1 MDEARW
7 LFWSIVL
14 LFWSIVLVGLACG
27 ALLGR
32 SVRHRL
38 IGPAVLAGICL
49 AVLAASAS
57 LLWSVW
63 GACLLPHPDTV
74 AYRPGM
80 TLCPGQSARGFLQ
93 MEIERVPNNGRDL

>member
-1 MDEARW
+1 MEEATW
-7 LFWSIVL
+7 
-14 LFWSIVLVGLACG
+14 LFWSIVLVGLAGG

-38 IGPAVLAGICL
+38 IGPVVLAGICI

-63 GACLLPHPDTV
+63 GACLLPYPDTV

-80 TLCPGQSARGFLQ
+80 TLCPGQSTQIEL
-93 MEIERVPNNGRDL
+93 EIKLGPNNGRDL